1 METRCWAK
9 MSRQPIGG
17 LAYSTPPRLASS
29 AVIPQDTL
37 SAAVLG
43 NRYITLTRP
52 GLWPARPNRCI
63 VPEIVLGHPT

>member
-9 MSRQPIGG
+9 MSRQPTGG

-43 NRYITLTRP
+43 NRYITLTHP
-52 GLWPARPNRCI
+52 NTSSAR
-63 VPEIVLGHPT
+63 